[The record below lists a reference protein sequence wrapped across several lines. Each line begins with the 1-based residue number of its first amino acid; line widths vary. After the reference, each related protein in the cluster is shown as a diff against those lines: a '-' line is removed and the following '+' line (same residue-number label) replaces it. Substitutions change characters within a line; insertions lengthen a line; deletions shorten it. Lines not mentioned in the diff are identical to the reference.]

1 MKCRECVEFL
11 IDYLEGEL
19 PPEQAEAFQQHL
31 ELCPPCIEY
40 VATYKSTIE
49 IGRICCKHEDRS
61 PPDMPEALVRAI
73 LKARTGDCADA
84 SGGVGE

>member
-19 PPEQAEAFQQHL
+19 PPEQEEAFKQHL
-31 ELCPPCIEY
+31 DLCPPCIEY

-49 IGRICCKHEDRS
+49 IGRICCQHEDQS

-73 LKARTGDCADA
+73 LKARKGGCEE
-84 SGGVGE
+84 SRGVGE